1 MFIKFSKKKQKQKP
15 YFNPTQVNRLSKLR
29 RWENFVEGTR
39 QNNPVT
45 SGEGVTFSGQPVK
58 VDTKMEVATV

>member
-45 SGEGVTFSGQPVK
+45 SGEGVTF
-58 VDTKMEVATV
+58 